1 MVRLAFAAPFV
12 LIALASAAPAVTAVT
27 VNASTVAHVAAVP
40 WNRADAAW
48 VGEIYPPLGTV
59 LVRLIPGGA
68 VGLGIAGA
76 LVAGLLLQQL
86 LEVMVHRR
94 FRWWKILVFLIAVAG
109 NPLFAYTATGNFQ
122 AFLSIALFGI
132 GTVNMVRFITGR
144 NTKAGF
150 EAGILFMLSALADV
164 SGLILVIVAAVTAP
178 LLASARRGQ
187 TGARSSNVLVVLFP
201 TIAVFVSVMF
211 LQLVFLDDPFA
222 VFRSVV
228 HYDPARWAIV
238 PYLFTTLDGA
248 LIVAPVA
255 SGAALA
261 ILSRR
266 AGSIL
271 IGVFV
276 FASLILGFVG
286 GLVAENSAGNVYLVM
301 SMMAIAI
308 IPAART
314 VRTSVWI
321 TAIGGLQILIAWASA
336 LNRPVT
342 LEWMGAIARSIGWS

>member
-1 MVRLAFAAPFV
+1 MVRLAFAVPFV
-12 LIALASAAPAVTAVT
+12 VIALASAAPAVTAAT
-27 VNASTVAHVAAVP
+27 VNASSVARVAGVP
-40 WNRADAAW
+40 WDRADAAW
-48 VGEIYPPLGTV
+48 VGDLYPPLGTV
-59 LVRLIPGGA
+59 LVRLIPGGSF
-68 VGLGIAGA
+68 GLGIAGA

-94 FRWWKILVFLIAVAG
+94 FRWWTILVFLTAVAG
-109 NPLFAYTATGNFQ
+109 NPLFAYTATGNFE
-122 AFLSIALFGI
+122 AFLSIALFGV

-150 EAGILFMLSALADV
+150 ESGILFMLSALADA
-164 SGLILVIVAAVTAP
+164 SGLILVVVVAVTAP
-178 LLASARRGQ
+178 LLVVARRGQ
-187 TGARSSNVLVVLFP
+187 AGARSSNVLIVLFP
-201 TIAVFVSVMF
+201 TIAVFLSVMF

-238 PYLFTTLDGA
+238 PYLFTTADG
-248 LIVAPVA
+248 LLLVAPVA

-261 ILSRR
+261 LLARR
-266 AGSIL
+266 PGSIL

-276 FASLILGFVG
+276 FAALIFGFIG
-286 GLVAENSAGNVYLVM
+286 GLVATNSAGNVYLVM

-308 IPAART
+308 LPAART
-314 VRTSVWI
+314 VRTSAWI
-321 TAIGGLQILIAWASA
+321 TAVGGFQIVIAWASA
-336 LNRPVT
+336 GNRPAT